1 MGKMKRQPTHPGK
14 IIKEDYLEPLGI
26 PVMEMASLLGV
37 SRKTLSK
44 ILNQRGSVTP
54 DMALRLSRA
63 LDTTPELWLN
73 LQRNFDLWYAET
85 SSKEWQN
92 VKPLPSRLLHSEE
105 STPNRA

>member
-1 MGKMKRQPTHPGK
+1 MRKMKRQPTHPGK
-14 IIKEDYLEPLGI
+14 IIKEDYLEPLAI
-26 PVMEMASLLGV
+26 PVTDLANLLGV

-44 ILNQRGSVTP
+44 ILNQRGSVTL

-73 LQRNFDLWYAET
+73 LQRNFDLWHAET

-92 VKPLPSRLLHSEE
+92 VKPLSSRLLHPEQ
-105 STPNRA
+105 STSNRS